1 MKESKIDTARFGF
14 KIGKTD
20 GEIFKLPT
28 FKTLDQFKEQGYKL
42 IIARVN
48 MKDIKLVNLMEEI
61 GFRIKDTQI
70 TYKHNL
76 SNLKEFKNF
85 NSSVTI
91 REFKETDT
99 PILVEMAKKSF
110 NNYGHYFNNDR
121 LEKKKCL
128 EIYGDWA
135 YQSCTNSEVADK
147 IIVACENDIPVG
159 YLSFK
164 IYDKGFG
171 KVYSAGGMGAV
182 DPDQRGK
189 NIFPQILKAGLDWSF
204 SSYLDWC
211 EHNVIVDNFPVNR
224 SMNKL
229 GFKPFNPLITMHCW
243 LD

>member
-14 KIGKTD
+14 KVGKTD
-20 GEIFKLPT
+20 GEIFQSDKLKHFYE
-28 FKTLDQFKEQGYKL
+28 FKKQGYKL

-48 MKDIKLVNLMEEI
+48 MKDIELVNSMEEI
-61 GFRIKDTQI
+61 GFRIKDAQI

-76 SNLKEFKNF
+76 LNLKDSPSF
-85 NSSVTI
+85 NPSVTI

-110 NNYGHYFNNDR
+110 NNYGHYFNNNR
-121 LEKKKCL
+121 LDKQKCL

-135 YQSCTNSEVADK
+135 YQSCTDHNVADK
-147 IIVACENDIPVG
+147 IIVACENNTPVG

-164 IYDKGFG
+164 IYDMGFG
-171 KVYSAGGMGAV
+171 KKYSAGGMGAV
-182 DPDQRGK
+182 DPNQRGK
-189 NIFPQILKAGLDWSF
+189 NIFPQILKSGLDWSF
-204 SSYLDWC
+204 NTGLDWC

-229 GFKPFNPLITMHCW
+229 GFKPFNPLVTMHCW